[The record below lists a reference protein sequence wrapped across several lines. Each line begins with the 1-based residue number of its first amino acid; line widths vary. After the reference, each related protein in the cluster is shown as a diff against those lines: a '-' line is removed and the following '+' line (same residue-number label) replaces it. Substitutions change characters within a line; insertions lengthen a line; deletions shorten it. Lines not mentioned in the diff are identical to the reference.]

1 MLRSFAITAP
11 NMQDNAAELWY
22 LGASLQF
29 AAAKGGDNGTVYL
42 DDIKL
47 VTTPRLI
54 EGKEP
59 VALTTTTTVSTT
71 TTVTTTTSVAGG
83 STASPTEAPVASAGG
98 GGGAT
103 QTVLII
109 IIVILV
115 VALVGLA
122 VKHYQLRQ
130 STNGGYDV
138 SDASVSSS
146 STTDVRNSALAAASP
161 SSAAAS
167 SYDNPIYGEGD
178 GRDRYGS
185 VGRGR

>member
-1 MLRSFAITAP
+1 
-11 NMQDNAAELWY
+11 MQNTAELWY

-29 AAAKGGDNGTVYL
+29 AAAKGGNNGTVYL

-71 TTVTTTTSVAGG
+71 TTVTTTTSAAGG
-83 STASPTEAPVASAGG
+83 STASPTEAPVASAGGG

-146 STTDVRNSALAAASP
+146 TTDVRNSALAASP

>member
-1 MLRSFAITAP
+1 
-11 NMQDNAAELWY
+11 MQNTAELWY

-29 AAAKGGDNGTVYL
+29 AAAKGGNNGTVYL

-71 TTVTTTTSVAGG
+71 TTVTTTTAVAGG
-83 STASPTEAPVASAGG
+83 STASPTEAPVASAG

>member
-1 MLRSFAITAP
+1 M
-11 NMQDNAAELWY
+11 WY
-22 LGASLQF
+22 LGASLQL
-29 AAAKGGDNGTVYL
+29 AAAKGGENSTVFL

-59 VALTTTTTVSTT
+59 VALTTTTVATTT
-71 TTVTTTTSVAGG
+71 TTVTTTSVAAGG
-83 STASPTEAPVASAGG
+83 STASPTEAPVVSSGAS
-98 GGGAT
+98 AT

-130 STNGGYDV
+130 STNGDYNV

-146 STTDVRNSALAAASP
+146 TADVRNSSAPP
-161 SSAAAS
+161 SSAAAG

-178 GRDRYGS
+178 RYGS

>member
-1 MLRSFAITAP
+1 
-11 NMQDNAAELWY
+11 MQNTAELWY

-29 AAAKGGDNGTVYL
+29 AAAKGGNNGTVYL

-71 TTVTTTTSVAGG
+71 TTVTTTTSAAGN
-83 STASPTEAPVASAGG
+83 STASPTEAPVASA

-146 STTDVRNSALAAASP
+146 STTDVRNSALAASP

>member
-1 MLRSFAITAP
+1 M
-11 NMQDNAAELWY
+11 WY

-29 AAAKGGDNGTVYL
+29 AASRGGQNGTVYL

-59 VALTTTTTVSTT
+59 VALTTTT
-71 TTVTTTTSVAGG
+71 VTTTTTTQTTTTSAAAAGG
-83 STASPTEAPVASAGG
+83 TTAVPVASAGG

-109 IIVILV
+109 VIVILV

-130 STNGGYDV
+130 SMNGGYNV

-146 STTDVRNSALAAASP
+146 TADVRNSAPSPAAAG
-161 SSAAAS
+161 

-178 GRDRYGS
+178 RYGS

>member
-1 MLRSFAITAP
+1 M
-11 NMQDNAAELWY
+11 WY

-29 AAAKGGDNGTVYL
+29 AASRGGKNGTVYL

-59 VALTTTTTVSTT
+59 VALTTTT
-71 TTVTTTTSVAGG
+71 VTTTTTTQTTTTSAAAAGG
-83 STASPTEAPVASAGG
+83 TTAVPVASAGG

-109 IIVILV
+109 VIVILV

-130 STNGGYDV
+130 SMNGGYNV

-146 STTDVRNSALAAASP
+146 TADVRNSAPP
-161 SSAAAS
+161 SSAAAG
-167 SYDNPIYGEGD
+167 SYDNPIYGEES
-178 GRDRYGS
+178 DRYGS

>member
-1 MLRSFAITAP
+1 
-11 NMQDNAAELWY
+11 MQNTAELWY

-29 AAAKGGDNGTVYL
+29 AAAKGGNNGTVYL

-71 TTVTTTTSVAGG
+71 TTVTTTTSAASG

>member
-1 MLRSFAITAP
+1 M
-11 NMQDNAAELWY
+11 WY

-29 AAAKGGDNGTVYL
+29 AAAKSGENGNGTVFL
-42 DDIKL
+42 DDVKL

-54 EGKEP
+54 EGTEP
-59 VALTTTTTVSTT
+59 VALTTTTTVTT
-71 TTVTTTTSVAGG
+71 TTTAKTTTSEAAG
-83 STASPTEAPVASAGG
+83 STASPTEAPVATAG

-130 STNGGYDV
+130 SMNDGYDV

-146 STTDVRNSALAAASP
+146 TADVRNSAPSPAAAG
-161 SSAAAS
+161 

-178 GRDRYGS
+178 RYGS

>member
-1 MLRSFAITAP
+1 
-11 NMQDNAAELWY
+11 MQDASELWY

-59 VALTTTTTVSTT
+59 VALTTTTTATTT
-71 TTVTTTTSVAGG
+71 TTVTTTTSAASN

-146 STTDVRNSALAAASP
+146 TTDVRNSALAASP

>member
-1 MLRSFAITAP
+1 MA
-11 NMQDNAAELWY
+11 
-22 LGASLQF
+22 
-29 AAAKGGDNGTVYL
+29 
-42 DDIKL
+42 
-47 VTTPRLI
+47 
-54 EGKEP
+54 P
-59 VALTTTTTVSTT
+59 VALTT
-71 TTVTTTTSVAGG
+71 TTVTTTTTARTTTTAAAPGH
-83 STASPTEAPVASAGG
+83 STPAPVASA

-115 VALVGLA
+115 VSLVGLA

-130 STNGGYDV
+130 SMNDGYDV

-146 STTDVRNSALAAASP
+146 TADVRNSAPSPAAAG
-161 SSAAAS
+161 

-178 GRDRYGS
+178 RYGS

>member
-1 MLRSFAITAP
+1 MF
-11 NMQDNAAELWY
+11 
-22 LGASLQF
+22 
-29 AAAKGGDNGTVYL
+29 L

-54 EGKEP
+54 EGEEP
-59 VALTTTTTVSTT
+59 VALTTTTTVTT
-71 TTVTTTTSVAGG
+71 TTTAETTTVEAGG
-83 STASPTEAPVASAGG
+83 STASPTEAPVTAAG

-130 STNGGYDV
+130 SMSDGYNV
-138 SDASVSSS
+138 SGASVTS
-146 STTDVRNSALAAASP
+146 STTDVRNSAP
-161 SSAAAS
+161 SSAAAG

-178 GRDRYGS
+178 RYGS

>member
-1 MLRSFAITAP
+1 
-11 NMQDNAAELWY
+11 MQNTAELWY

-29 AAAKGGDNGTVYL
+29 AAAKGGNNGTVYL

-71 TTVTTTTSVAGG
+71 TTVTTTTSAASG
-83 STASPTEAPVASAGG
+83 STASPTEAPVASA